1 MRMLRMLRTLRG
13 LGAVAAAL
21 STASFVYAANTA
33 SQADRLLNELRNHA
47 RLTSSDADRVALL
60 DRHVSWRTAAG
71 LLSNVRGDIN
81 SMGPTL
87 NKLESLRSDV
97 SAAQMTQIDAARS
110 LLQEMSTNA
119 TGAIEALNH
128 NQENYSSVGAYEQY
142 ATNLSLKSER
152 LSHSL
157 DEYFA
162 LAKARS
168 KEQRIEKD
176 LGINGN

>member
-1 MRMLRMLRTLRG
+1 

-21 STASFVYAANTA
+21 ATASFLHAANTT
-33 SQADRLLNELRNHA
+33 SQADRLLNELRDHA
-47 RLTSSDADRVALL
+47 RLASSDADRVALL

-71 LLSNVRGDIN
+71 LLTNVKGDIN

-87 NKLESLRSDV
+87 VKLESLRSDV
-97 SAAQMTQIDAARS
+97 TSSQMKQIDAAES
-110 LLQEMSTNA
+110 LVREMVTSA
-119 TGAIEALNH
+119 TGAIEALNEH
-128 NQENYSSVGAYEQY
+128 QENYAAVGAYERY
-142 ATNLSLKSER
+142 ATDLSLKSER